1 MSGLLATPHISKN
14 QQDDAMSIL
23 ALLVISFIKILIVI
37 VFLLTS
43 FAYLTYIE
51 RKVQARIQVRIGPD
65 QAGLWGLLQ
74 PIADAIKM
82 LMKEDI
88 IPDQADKP
96 LFIIAPA
103 LSVIMALCAFAA
115 IPIGPSFTLFGY
127 KIDMAIAD
135 INVGLLFTLAILSL
149 NVYGI
154 VLGGWASGNKYSFL
168 GGMRSTAQMISYE
181 LAMGMSIIGVVLLG
195 GSLNLKEI
203 VQAQATLP
211 FAILQPLGFLIF
223 FVCMFAD
230 TNRAPFD
237 LPEAETELV
246 AGYHSEYSS
255 IKYALFY
262 MAEYINMVTVSCL
275 AVVLFWGGWNGPFA
289 PGIWWLGL
297 KVAVFIWLFM
307 WVRASFP
314 RFRYDHLMKFG
325 WKLLLPLAILN
336 VLVTAFAIAVWGS

>member
-1 MSGLLATPHISKN
+1 
-14 QQDDAMSIL
+14 MSIL
-23 ALLVISFIKILIVI
+23 ALLVISFIKIVIVI

-43 FAYLTYIE
+43 FAYLTYVE
-51 RKVQARIQVRIGPD
+51 RKVQARIQVRIGPN

-88 IPDQADKP
+88 IPDQAEKV
-96 LFIIAPA
+96 LFIMAPG
-103 LSVIMALCAFAA
+103 LSVIMALCAFGA
-115 IPIGPSFTLFGY
+115 IPVGPSFMLAGY
-127 KIDMAIAD
+127 KIDMSIAD
-135 INVGLLFTLAILSL
+135 VNVGLLYTLAILSL

-181 LAMGMSIIGVVLLG
+181 LAMGMAIIGVVLLS
-195 GSLNLKEI
+195 GSLDLRQI
-203 VQAQATLP
+203 VEAQKTFP

-246 AGYHSEYSS
+246 AGYHTEYSS

-262 MAEYINMVTVSCL
+262 MAEYINMVTVSSL

-289 PGIWWLGL
+289 PGIWWFAL

-336 VLVTAFAIAVWGS
+336 VLLTAFVIAVRG